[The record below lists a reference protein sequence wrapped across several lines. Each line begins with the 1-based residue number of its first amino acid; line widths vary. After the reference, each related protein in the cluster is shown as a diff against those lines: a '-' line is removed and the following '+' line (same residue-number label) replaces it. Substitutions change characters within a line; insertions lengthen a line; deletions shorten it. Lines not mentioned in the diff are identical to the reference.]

1 MKFPMATTTIAFAL
15 LLVTT
20 TKTING
26 FSLSKMMTTMHSS
39 TSAASPT
46 TPTLVVL
53 QMGYLD
59 DLSSEL
65 RNTADPNPNLDEE
78 DREFTKMS
86 QDQLDRAGPGSWD
99 SYVEF
104 DEFDGGDGQMGVAGD
119 GNKKLEGFDMSQ
131 MAKSKTMSYV
141 SHIMMIIDV
150 RFRDPT
156 RSLLLDNCSNFSSVT
171 ASSNF
176 FQSVCLFFYLSFS
189 FRAKVAWG
197 KSTGTF
203 IRYSLWCL

>member
-26 FSLSKMMTTMHSS
+26 FSPSKMMTTMHSS

-65 RNTADPNPNLDEE
+65 RNTADPNPNPDEE

-141 SHIMMIIDV
+141 LYIMMIVDV
-150 RFRDPT
+150 CFRDLT
-156 RSLLLDNCSNFSSVT
+156 RSLYL
-171 ASSNF
+171 
-176 FQSVCLFFYLSFS
+176 QLF
-189 FRAKVAWG
+189 
-197 KSTGTF
+197 
-203 IRYSLWCL
+203 